1 MRNLEDGGFEEPS
14 HHECGEAQELG
25 RLPRGGGSREESSG
39 RGAGRRLA
47 DGQPSEVL
55 PGTTLAPVH
64 EAEQF
69 RQRLPVRRILPV
81 LVFLAGAVGGG
92 IANALWKMHLHPSLR
107 PHLMPSPPQL
117 DCDGP
122 GCAGNVASSNLHGFS
137 SCRLL

>member
-25 RLPRGGGSREESSG
+25 RLPQGGGSREESSG

-107 PHLMPSPPQL
+107 PHLIN
-117 DCDGP
+117 
-122 GCAGNVASSNLHGFS
+122 AFAAAA
-137 SCRLL
+137 